1 MKNVISQ
8 ILFITGIVVIFLG
21 FILPFMVT
29 QPEVINDTSYLH
41 TNFTLSFLL
50 AHVAIGI
57 LLIGMSELIKLLQV
71 LVDNQGIQDIPT
83 VKAFVRNGPNK
94 KGVPATIKTEIIDF
108 YAAQLIKIDDIQETT
123 LEDIYV
129 VTRGEEKELI
139 ELGGFRPIIM
149 SKSRLSKH
157 PELKELLE

>member
-1 MKNVISQ
+1 MKNIISR
-8 ILFITGIVVIFLG
+8 ILFITGIVVIVLG

-29 QPEVINDTSYLH
+29 QPEVINDISYSHTS
-41 TNFTLSFLL
+41 FTLSFLL

-57 LLIGMSELIKLLQV
+57 LLIGLSEMIKLLQV
-71 LVDNQGIQDIPT
+71 LVNHQGIQDIPP
-83 VKAFVRNGPNK
+83 VKSFVRKGPNK

-108 YAAQLIKIDDIQETT
+108 YAAQLIKIDDIHETT

-149 SKSRLSKH
+149 SKSHLNKH
-157 PELKELLE
+157 SELKELLE

>member
-1 MKNVISQ
+1 MKNRISRL
-8 ILFITGIVVIFLG
+8 LFITGIVVIVLG
-21 FILPFMVT
+21 FILPFIIS

-57 LLIGMSELIKLLQV
+57 LLIGLSETIKLLQG
-71 LVDNQGIQDIPT
+71 LVNQQGIMDIPP
-83 VKAFVRNGPNK
+83 VKAFVQKGPNK
-94 KGVPATIKTEIIDF
+94 KGVPTTIKTEIIDF
-108 YAAQLIKIDDIQETT
+108 YAAQLIKIDDIHETT

-149 SKSRLSKH
+149 SKSRLNKH

>member
-1 MKNVISQ
+1 MKNIISRL
-8 ILFITGIVVIFLG
+8 LFITGIVVIVLG
-21 FILPFMVT
+21 FILPFLFT

-41 TNFTLSFLL
+41 TNFTVSFLL

-57 LLIGMSELIKLLQV
+57 LLLGMSEIIKLLQV
-71 LVDNQGIQDIPT
+71 LVNHQGIQAIPP
-83 VKAFVRNGPNK
+83 VKGFVRKGPNK

-129 VTRGEEKELI
+129 VSRGEEKELI

-149 SKSRLSKH
+149 SKSRLNKH

>member
-1 MKNVISQ
+1 MKNIVSR
-8 ILFITGIVVIFLG
+8 ILFVTGIVVIVLA
-21 FILPFMVT
+21 FIVPFMVT

-57 LLIGMSELIKLLQV
+57 LLIGMSEMIKLLQV
-71 LVDNQGIQDIPT
+71 LVNHQGIQNMSP
-83 VKAFVRNGPNK
+83 VKSFVRKGPNK

-108 YAAQLIKIDDIQETT
+108 YAAQLIKIDDIQETI

-129 VTRGEEKELI
+129 VTRGEDKELI
-139 ELGGFRPIIM
+139 ELGGFYPIIM
-149 SKSRLSKH
+149 SKRRLNKH
-157 PELKELLE
+157 PELQELLE